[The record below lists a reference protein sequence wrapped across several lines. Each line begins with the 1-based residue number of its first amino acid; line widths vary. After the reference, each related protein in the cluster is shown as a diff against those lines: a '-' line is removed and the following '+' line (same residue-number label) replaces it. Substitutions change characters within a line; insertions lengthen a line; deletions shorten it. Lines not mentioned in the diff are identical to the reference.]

1 MDYLAYLHKDRNSD
15 FGVSFPD
22 FPGCITAG
30 RTPEEA
36 HRMAAESLAL
46 HIAGMSEDGETIP
59 EPSTLDALA
68 EDPAM
73 KNAVAFLVHVKPEAE
88 RTARINITA
97 RAKQVELI
105 DQMAGKAGMTRSA
118 YMVQSALN
126 RFLRQPRPAA
136 ATKLPKGKAR
146 HAARWAGRDLVVV
159 NARSSPNP
167 PPPNPQS
174 TPGTSIP
181 KTGHFHI
188 PRPPPLT
195 FFPQRS
201 HNVTSPG
208 TIGRRRAS
216 PSVEPNMDVPRK
228 DAAKKRLI
236 KRIIIGLV
244 ILILLVPVGYY
255 VGVPFIFKGRLK
267 PAAPGV
273 ELSTLWPDSVRR
285 GPMVL
290 EVRGLGTLVP
300 EDTLLIPAQTDG
312 RIEKILIKPGT
323 PVKPDSIILVMSNQE
338 LQTALLD
345 AEYTLKAAQA
355 SYTDLRVT
363 LEKQGLDL
371 KANAAQVSADYHTAQ
386 LKAERD
392 DALVKEGLVA
402 PVDAKIS
409 DVTAQ
414 ELSTRNEI
422 EEKRLSINQESV
434 EAQLAA
440 QKVKVDQFE
449 SQYKLKQQQVEELK
463 VRAGAEGMLQA
474 LPELQKVEEG
484 QKVLAGTALGK
495 VAQPSHLKAE
505 LKIAET
511 QAKDVTIGQ
520 PAVIDTRNGLVKGKV
535 SRIDPAVLAGTV
547 TVDCRLEGPLPAGA
561 RPDLSVDGTIELMRL
576 DDVVYMGRPVFGQAD
591 SKVSLFKM
599 EPEGKYANRV
609 QVTLGRASVNTIEVK
624 SGLNV
629 GDRVILSDMSAWDA
643 YERIKLN

>member
-1 MDYLAYLHKDRNSD
+1 
-15 FGVSFPD
+15 
-22 FPGCITAG
+22 
-30 RTPEEA
+30 
-36 HRMAAESLAL
+36 
-46 HIAGMSEDGETIP
+46 
-59 EPSTLDALA
+59 
-68 EDPAM
+68 
-73 KNAVAFLVHVKPEAE
+73 
-88 RTARINITA
+88 
-97 RAKQVELI
+97 
-105 DQMAGKAGMTRSA
+105 
-118 YMVQSALN
+118 
-126 RFLRQPRPAA
+126 
-136 ATKLPKGKAR
+136 
-146 HAARWAGRDLVVV
+146 
-159 NARSSPNP
+159 
-167 PPPNPQS
+167 
-174 TPGTSIP
+174 
-181 KTGHFHI
+181 
-188 PRPPPLT
+188 
-195 FFPQRS
+195 
-201 HNVTSPG
+201 
-208 TIGRRRAS
+208 
-216 PSVEPNMDVPRK
+216 MDVPRK

-236 KRIIIGLV
+236 KRFIIGLIIIV
-244 ILILLVPVGYY
+244 ALVPVGYY
-255 VGVPFIFKGRLK
+255 VGIPFVFKGRLK

-273 ELSTLWPDSVRR
+273 ELSTLWPDTVRR

-290 EVRGLGTLVP
+290 EVHGLGTLIP

-323 PVKPDSIILVMSNQE
+323 PVKPDSIILIMTNQE

-345 AEYTLKAAQA
+345 AQFTLKAAQA
-355 SYTDLRVT
+355 AYTDLRVT

-371 KANAAQVSADYHTAQ
+371 QANAAQVSADYHSAQ

-414 ELSTRNEI
+414 ELSTRNGI

-440 QKVKVDQFE
+440 SKVKVDQLE
-449 SQYKLKQQQVEELK
+449 AEYKLKLQQVEELK

-474 LPELQKVEEG
+474 LPEAQKVEEG

-535 SRIDPAVLAGTV
+535 SRIDPAVLNGTV
-547 TVDCRLEGPLPAGA
+547 TVDCRLEGALPAGA

-576 DDVVYMGRPVFGQAD
+576 DDVVFMGRPVFGQAD

-609 QVTLGRASVNTIEVK
+609 QVTLGRASVNTIEVRT
-624 SGLNV
+624 GLNV
-629 GDRVILSDMSAWDA
+629 GDRVILSDMSAWDQ
-643 YERIKLN
+643 YDRIKLN

>member
-1 MDYLAYLHKDRNSD
+1 
-15 FGVSFPD
+15 
-22 FPGCITAG
+22 
-30 RTPEEA
+30 
-36 HRMAAESLAL
+36 
-46 HIAGMSEDGETIP
+46 
-59 EPSTLDALA
+59 
-68 EDPAM
+68 
-73 KNAVAFLVHVKPEAE
+73 
-88 RTARINITA
+88 
-97 RAKQVELI
+97 
-105 DQMAGKAGMTRSA
+105 
-118 YMVQSALN
+118 
-126 RFLRQPRPAA
+126 
-136 ATKLPKGKAR
+136 
-146 HAARWAGRDLVVV
+146 
-159 NARSSPNP
+159 
-167 PPPNPQS
+167 
-174 TPGTSIP
+174 
-181 KTGHFHI
+181 
-188 PRPPPLT
+188 
-195 FFPQRS
+195 
-201 HNVTSPG
+201 
-208 TIGRRRAS
+208 
-216 PSVEPNMDVPRK
+216 MDVPRK

-236 KRIIIGLV
+236 KRIIIGLIIIV
-244 ILILLVPVGYY
+244 ALLPVGYY
-255 VGVPFIFKGRLK
+255 VGIPFVFKGRLK

-273 ELSTLWPDSVRR
+273 ELSTLWPDTVRR

-290 EVRGLGTLVP
+290 EVHGLGTLVP
-300 EDTLLIPAQTDG
+300 EDTLLVPAQTDG

-323 PVKPDSIILVMSNQE
+323 PVRPDSIILIMTNQE

-345 AEYTLKAAQA
+345 AQYTLKAAQA
-355 SYTDLRVT
+355 AYTDLRVS

-371 KANAAQVSADYHTAQ
+371 KANAAQVSADFHSAQ

-440 QKVKVDQFE
+440 SKVKVDQLE
-449 SQYKLKQQQVEELK
+449 AEYKLKQQQVEELK

-474 LPELQKVEEG
+474 LPEAQKVEEG

-520 PAVIDTRNGLVKGKV
+520 PAVIDTRNGLVKGKI
-535 SRIDPAVLAGTV
+535 SRIDPAVLNGTV
-547 TVDCRLEGPLPAGA
+547 TVDCRLEGALPAGA

-609 QVTLGRASVNTIEVK
+609 QVALGRASVNTIEVK

-629 GDRVILSDMSAWDA
+629 GDRVILSDMSAWDQ

>member
-1 MDYLAYLHKDRNSD
+1 
-15 FGVSFPD
+15 
-22 FPGCITAG
+22 
-30 RTPEEA
+30 
-36 HRMAAESLAL
+36 
-46 HIAGMSEDGETIP
+46 
-59 EPSTLDALA
+59 
-68 EDPAM
+68 
-73 KNAVAFLVHVKPEAE
+73 
-88 RTARINITA
+88 
-97 RAKQVELI
+97 
-105 DQMAGKAGMTRSA
+105 
-118 YMVQSALN
+118 
-126 RFLRQPRPAA
+126 
-136 ATKLPKGKAR
+136 
-146 HAARWAGRDLVVV
+146 
-159 NARSSPNP
+159 
-167 PPPNPQS
+167 
-174 TPGTSIP
+174 
-181 KTGHFHI
+181 
-188 PRPPPLT
+188 
-195 FFPQRS
+195 
-201 HNVTSPG
+201 
-208 TIGRRRAS
+208 
-216 PSVEPNMDVPRK
+216 MDVPRK

-629 GDRVILSDMSAWDA
+629 GDRVILSDMSAWEA

>member
-1 MDYLAYLHKDRNSD
+1 
-15 FGVSFPD
+15 
-22 FPGCITAG
+22 
-30 RTPEEA
+30 
-36 HRMAAESLAL
+36 
-46 HIAGMSEDGETIP
+46 
-59 EPSTLDALA
+59 
-68 EDPAM
+68 
-73 KNAVAFLVHVKPEAE
+73 
-88 RTARINITA
+88 
-97 RAKQVELI
+97 
-105 DQMAGKAGMTRSA
+105 
-118 YMVQSALN
+118 
-126 RFLRQPRPAA
+126 
-136 ATKLPKGKAR
+136 
-146 HAARWAGRDLVVV
+146 
-159 NARSSPNP
+159 
-167 PPPNPQS
+167 
-174 TPGTSIP
+174 
-181 KTGHFHI
+181 
-188 PRPPPLT
+188 
-195 FFPQRS
+195 
-201 HNVTSPG
+201 
-208 TIGRRRAS
+208 
-216 PSVEPNMDVPRK
+216 MDVPRK

-236 KRIIIGLV
+236 KRIIIGLIIIV
-244 ILILLVPVGYY
+244 ALVPVGYY
-255 VGVPFIFKGRLK
+255 VGIPFVFKGRLK

-273 ELSTLWPDSVRR
+273 ELSTLWPDTVRR

-290 EVRGLGTLVP
+290 EVHGLGTLIP

-323 PVKPDSIILVMSNQE
+323 PVKPDSIILIMTNQE

-345 AEYTLKAAQA
+345 AQFTLKAAQA
-355 SYTDLRVT
+355 AYTDLRVT

-371 KANAAQVSADYHTAQ
+371 QANAAQVSADYHSAQ

-414 ELSTRNEI
+414 ELSTRNGI

-440 QKVKVDQFE
+440 SKVKVDQLE
-449 SQYKLKQQQVEELK
+449 AEYKLKLQQVEELK

-474 LPELQKVEEG
+474 LPEAQKVEEG

-535 SRIDPAVLAGTV
+535 SRIDPAVLNGTV
-547 TVDCRLEGPLPAGA
+547 TVDCRLEGALPAGA

-576 DDVVYMGRPVFGQAD
+576 DDVVFMGRPVCGQAD

-609 QVTLGRASVNTIEVK
+609 QVTLGRASVNTIEVRT
-624 SGLNV
+624 GLNV
-629 GDRVILSDMSAWDA
+629 GDRVILSDMSAWDQ
-643 YERIKLN
+643 YDRIKLN

>member
-1 MDYLAYLHKDRNSD
+1 
-15 FGVSFPD
+15 
-22 FPGCITAG
+22 
-30 RTPEEA
+30 
-36 HRMAAESLAL
+36 
-46 HIAGMSEDGETIP
+46 
-59 EPSTLDALA
+59 
-68 EDPAM
+68 
-73 KNAVAFLVHVKPEAE
+73 
-88 RTARINITA
+88 
-97 RAKQVELI
+97 
-105 DQMAGKAGMTRSA
+105 
-118 YMVQSALN
+118 
-126 RFLRQPRPAA
+126 
-136 ATKLPKGKAR
+136 
-146 HAARWAGRDLVVV
+146 
-159 NARSSPNP
+159 
-167 PPPNPQS
+167 
-174 TPGTSIP
+174 
-181 KTGHFHI
+181 
-188 PRPPPLT
+188 
-195 FFPQRS
+195 
-201 HNVTSPG
+201 
-208 TIGRRRAS
+208 
-216 PSVEPNMDVPRK
+216 MDVPRK

-236 KRIIIGLV
+236 KRIIIGLIIIV
-244 ILILLVPVGYY
+244 ALLTVGYY
-255 VGVPFIFKGRLK
+255 VGIPFVFKGRLK

-273 ELSTLWPDSVRR
+273 ELSTLWPDTVRR

-290 EVRGLGTLVP
+290 EVHGLGTLVP
-300 EDTLLIPAQTDG
+300 EDTLLVPAQTDG

-323 PVKPDSIILVMSNQE
+323 PVRPDSIILIMTNQE

-345 AEYTLKAAQA
+345 AQYTLKAAQA
-355 SYTDLRVT
+355 AYTDLRVS

-371 KANAAQVSADYHTAQ
+371 KANAAQVSADFHSAQ

-440 QKVKVDQFE
+440 SKVKVDQLE
-449 SQYKLKQQQVEELK
+449 AEYKLKQQQVEELK

-474 LPELQKVEEG
+474 LPEAQKVEEG

-535 SRIDPAVLAGTV
+535 SRIDPAVLNGTV
-547 TVDCRLEGPLPAGA
+547 TVDCRLEGALPAGA

-609 QVTLGRASVNTIEVK
+609 QVALGRASVNTIEVK

-629 GDRVILSDMSAWDA
+629 GDRVILSDMSAWDQ

>member
-1 MDYLAYLHKDRNSD
+1 
-15 FGVSFPD
+15 
-22 FPGCITAG
+22 
-30 RTPEEA
+30 
-36 HRMAAESLAL
+36 
-46 HIAGMSEDGETIP
+46 
-59 EPSTLDALA
+59 
-68 EDPAM
+68 
-73 KNAVAFLVHVKPEAE
+73 
-88 RTARINITA
+88 
-97 RAKQVELI
+97 
-105 DQMAGKAGMTRSA
+105 
-118 YMVQSALN
+118 
-126 RFLRQPRPAA
+126 
-136 ATKLPKGKAR
+136 
-146 HAARWAGRDLVVV
+146 
-159 NARSSPNP
+159 
-167 PPPNPQS
+167 
-174 TPGTSIP
+174 
-181 KTGHFHI
+181 
-188 PRPPPLT
+188 
-195 FFPQRS
+195 
-201 HNVTSPG
+201 
-208 TIGRRRAS
+208 
-216 PSVEPNMDVPRK
+216 MDVPRK

-236 KRIIIGLV
+236 KRIIIGLIIIV
-244 ILILLVPVGYY
+244 ALVPVGYY
-255 VGVPFIFKGRLK
+255 VGIPFVFKGRLK

-273 ELSTLWPDSVRR
+273 ELSTLWPDTVRR

-290 EVRGLGTLVP
+290 EVHGLGTLIP

-323 PVKPDSIILVMSNQE
+323 PVKPDSIILIMTNQE

-345 AEYTLKAAQA
+345 AQFTLKAAQA
-355 SYTDLRVT
+355 AYTDLRVT

-371 KANAAQVSADYHTAQ
+371 QANAAQVSADYHSAQ

-414 ELSTRNEI
+414 ELSTRNGI

-440 QKVKVDQFE
+440 SKVKVDQLE
-449 SQYKLKQQQVEELK
+449 AEYKLKLQQVEELK

-474 LPELQKVEEG
+474 LPEAQKVEEG

-505 LKIAET
+505 LKIAEP

-535 SRIDPAVLAGTV
+535 SRIDPAVLNGTV
-547 TVDCRLEGPLPAGA
+547 TVDCRLEGALPAGA

-576 DDVVYMGRPVFGQAD
+576 DDVVFMGRPVFGQAD

-609 QVTLGRASVNTIEVK
+609 QVTLGRASVNTIEVRT
-624 SGLNV
+624 GLNV
-629 GDRVILSDMSAWDA
+629 GDRVILSDMSAWDQ
-643 YERIKLN
+643 YDRIKLN

>member
-1 MDYLAYLHKDRNSD
+1 
-15 FGVSFPD
+15 
-22 FPGCITAG
+22 
-30 RTPEEA
+30 
-36 HRMAAESLAL
+36 
-46 HIAGMSEDGETIP
+46 
-59 EPSTLDALA
+59 
-68 EDPAM
+68 
-73 KNAVAFLVHVKPEAE
+73 
-88 RTARINITA
+88 
-97 RAKQVELI
+97 
-105 DQMAGKAGMTRSA
+105 
-118 YMVQSALN
+118 
-126 RFLRQPRPAA
+126 
-136 ATKLPKGKAR
+136 
-146 HAARWAGRDLVVV
+146 
-159 NARSSPNP
+159 
-167 PPPNPQS
+167 
-174 TPGTSIP
+174 
-181 KTGHFHI
+181 
-188 PRPPPLT
+188 
-195 FFPQRS
+195 
-201 HNVTSPG
+201 
-208 TIGRRRAS
+208 
-216 PSVEPNMDVPRK
+216 MDVPRK

-236 KRIIIGLV
+236 KRIIIGLIIIV
-244 ILILLVPVGYY
+244 ALLPVGYY
-255 VGVPFIFKGRLK
+255 VGIPFVFKGRLK

-273 ELSTLWPDSVRR
+273 ELSTLWPDTVRR

-290 EVRGLGTLVP
+290 EVHGLGTLVP
-300 EDTLLIPAQTDG
+300 EDTLLVPAQTDG

-323 PVKPDSIILVMSNQE
+323 PVRPDSIILIMTNQE

-345 AEYTLKAAQA
+345 AQYTLKAAQA
-355 SYTDLRVT
+355 AYTDLRVS

-371 KANAAQVSADYHTAQ
+371 QANAAQVSADYHSAL

-440 QKVKVDQFE
+440 SKVKVDQLE
-449 SQYKLKQQQVEELK
+449 AEYKLKQQQVEELK

-474 LPELQKVEEG
+474 LPEAQKVEEG

-535 SRIDPAVLAGTV
+535 SRIDPAVLNGTV
-547 TVDCRLEGPLPAGA
+547 TVDCRLEGALPAGA

-609 QVTLGRASVNTIEVK
+609 QVALGRASVNTIEVK

-629 GDRVILSDMSAWDA
+629 GDRVILSDMSAWDQ